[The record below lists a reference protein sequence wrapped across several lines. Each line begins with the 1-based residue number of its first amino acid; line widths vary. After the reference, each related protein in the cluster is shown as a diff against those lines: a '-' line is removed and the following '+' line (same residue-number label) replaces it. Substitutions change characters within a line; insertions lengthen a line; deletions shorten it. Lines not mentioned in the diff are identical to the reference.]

1 MRTIYRLYTE
11 RFDNLAPIV
20 CRYFDGATLFE
31 TIGIWQGK
39 TELAACIEILGADD
53 DLDQVL
59 LLAEDIRITNGQQSV
74 YVSISHTWLKEVK
87 VNDQTA

>member
-1 MRTIYRLYTE
+1 MKTVYRLYTE

-39 TELAACIEILGADD
+39 TELAACIEILGTGDD
-53 DLDQVL
+53 HSTVL
-59 LLAEDIRITNGQQSV
+59 LLAEEIRRTNDQQSV
-74 YVSISHTWLKEVK
+74 YVGISYAILTEV
-87 VNDQTA
+87 TAHA